1 MCDMVVDGNELDDTG
16 RLRVLREIEDES
28 KFVPSQFNRETQGQ
42 WGERRYNDGHDHG
55 YRMAVYDAA
64 TMMSNRARVAPD
76 QVRIELFELIAR
88 ILELKP

>member
-42 WGERRYNDGHDHG
+42 WGERRYNDGHVASATNEAKLRSLEMDLN
-55 YRMAVYDAA
+55 MALTEAA
-64 TMMSNRARVAPD
+64 EKDSDIVVNC
-76 QVRIELFELIAR
+76 
-88 ILELKP
+88 